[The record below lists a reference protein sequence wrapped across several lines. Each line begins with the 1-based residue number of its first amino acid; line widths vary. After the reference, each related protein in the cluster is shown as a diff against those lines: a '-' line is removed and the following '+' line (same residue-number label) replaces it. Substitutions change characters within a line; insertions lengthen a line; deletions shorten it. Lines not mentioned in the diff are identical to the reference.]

1 MMGGRCVCNG
11 HADSCDVLDV
21 TRPRAW
27 LCRCE
32 HNTCGD
38 NCERCCDGFVQ
49 KKWQHNYEFDE
60 FACER
65 KILEE

>member
-1 MMGGRCVCNG
+1 MGGRCVCNG
-11 HADSCDVLDV
+11 HADSCDILDARRSR
-21 TRPRAW
+21 TW

-38 NCERCCDGFVQ
+38 NCERCCDGYLQ
-49 KKWQHNYEFDE
+49 KKWKQNNEIRE

-65 KILEE
+65 RLIN